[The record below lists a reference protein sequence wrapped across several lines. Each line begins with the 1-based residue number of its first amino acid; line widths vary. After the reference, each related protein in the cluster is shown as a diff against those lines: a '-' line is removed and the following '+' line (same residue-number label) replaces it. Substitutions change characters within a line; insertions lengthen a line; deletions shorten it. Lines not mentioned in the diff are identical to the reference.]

1 MSRNPRTGPGVDVR
15 DGSIE
20 CIPSCASS
28 STCRSSTSQ
37 PHTDLM
43 TTLSIYLA
51 GEIHS
56 DWRDQLRNALAD
68 RGVDAEF
75 LGPQEN
81 HDRSDDIGELILGE
95 QPDDRYRD
103 LMGAS
108 VNTLR
113 TRVHMGMADVVVAC
127 FTEKYRQWNTASD
140 AGAAVA
146 SGVPLI
152 LVRPRDFIH
161 ALKELDAQA
170 DLTVETLDQAA
181 QAIAYIVE

>member
-1 MSRNPRTGPGVDVR
+1 MQEPDQESGVDLFPRPRPV
-15 DGSIE
+15 GSGIR
-20 CIPSCASS
+20 IVSPSAHEIHV
-28 STCRSSTSQ
+28 SQ
-37 PHTDLM
+37 HAPPS
-43 TTLSIYLA
+43 LSIYLA

-56 DWRDQLRNALAD
+56 TWRDELRSHLAD
-68 RGVDAEF
+68 HGVDAEF

-81 HDRSDDIGELILGE
+81 HGRSDDIGELILGE

-113 TRVHMGMADVVVAC
+113 TRVHMRMADLVVAC

-146 SGVPLI
+146 AGIPLI
-152 LVRPRDFIH
+152 LVRPTDFIH

-170 DLTVETLDQAA
+170 DVTVETLEQAA
-181 QAIAYIVE
+181 QAIGYIVE